1 MKPFVRPL
9 LAFSALVAASCSS
22 GGNQGQP
29 GAAGTGTG
37 VAGTGGSSSP
47 DAAAGTGGS
56 STPDAAAGTG
66 GGGGGSLDA
75 APDLPVGPG
84 ITIIQEDQPGFAAVD
99 GKVYPRQG
107 STNVTGYTGTG
118 FADGDP
124 GVGKTIGWS
133 VKAETAGTYMLVW
146 RYAFGGLATNLRD
159 GKPMINGAVA
169 ADAVTFAYTTDWNI
183 WQETPALAVQL
194 AAGSNF
200 IQLQAINAS
209 GLANI
214 DYLMILGEGITPT
227 TPASRSPSRATIP
240 RPAPSRTRRC
250 RASIPPGRR

>member
-1 MKPFVRPL
+1 MKAVVRPL
-9 LAFSALVAASCSS
+9 LALSALVAASCSS
-22 GGNQGQP
+22 GGNQGNP
-29 GAAGTGTG
+29 GTAGTGTG
-37 VAGTGGSSSP
+37 VAGTGGASST

-66 GGGGGSLDA
+66 GSSSPDAAAGTGGGGSLDA

-124 GVGKTIGWS
+124 GLGKTIGWS

-146 RYAFGGLATNLRD
+146 RYAFGGLATN
-159 GKPMINGAVA
+159 A
-169 ADAVTFAYTTDWNI
+169 T
-183 WQETPALAVQL
+183 
-194 AAGSNF
+194 GS
-200 IQLQAINAS
+200 
-209 GLANI
+209 
-214 DYLMILGEGITPT
+214 
-227 TPASRSPSRATIP
+227 
-240 RPAPSRTRRC
+240 
-250 RASIPPGRR
+250 

>member
-1 MKPFVRPL
+1 MKAFVRPL
-9 LAFSALVAASCSS
+9 LALSALVAASCSS
-22 GGNQGQP
+22 GGNQGHP
-29 GAAGTGTG
+29 GAAGM
-37 VAGTGGSSSP
+37 AGSSAP

-56 STPDAAAGTG
+56 EAPDAAAGTG
-66 GGGGGSLDA
+66 GSASSDAAA

-124 GVGKTIGWS
+124 GLGKTIGWS

-159 GKPMINGAVA
+159 GKLLINGAVA
-169 ADAVTFAYTTDWNI
+169 ADAV
-183 WQETPALAVQL
+183 ALRVH
-194 AAGSNF
+194 
-200 IQLQAINAS
+200 
-209 GLANI
+209 
-214 DYLMILGEGITPT
+214 D
-227 TPASRSPSRATIP
+227 
-240 RPAPSRTRRC
+240 
-250 RASIPPGRR
+250 